1 MNHIRTMLQSA
12 APASQPAFYV
22 FVACFMLAA
31 PWSSLAAAAAAEA
44 NGTAAHWRYQKLEFT
59 YSGFTARYSCD
70 GIEGK
75 VREILLSFGARK
87 DLKIKATGCER
98 GGGEATSKM
107 AWVATEFSSLAMGPD
122 PDSADTLKAEWAKAQ
137 LAPNR
142 PNFMGTGEC
151 ELVDAMRELLQK
163 GFALR
168 NVTYRADCVPKHVS
182 IADYSVNAEVL
193 KPAAN

>member
-1 MNHIRTMLQSA
+1 MNQIRMKFQST
-12 APASQPAFYV
+12 APAIKRVFHAFA
-22 FVACFMLAA
+22 ACLMLAA
-31 PWSSLAAAAAAEA
+31 PLSSLAAAAD
-44 NGTAAHWRYQKLEFT
+44 TSSAHWRAQKLEFT

-75 VREILLSFGARK
+75 VREMLLSFGARK
-87 DLKIKATGCER
+87 DLKVKATGCEQ
-98 GGGEATSKM
+98 GGGQATSKV
-107 AWVATEFSSLAMGPD
+107 AWVATEFSSLALGPD
-122 PDSADTLKAEWAKAQ
+122 PDSADTVQAEWARAQ
-137 LAPNR
+137 LAPKH
-142 PNFMGTGEC
+142 PSFMGTGEC

-168 NVTYRADCVPKHVS
+168 NVVYRTDCVPKHVS

>member
-1 MNHIRTMLQSA
+1 MNQIRVKLQST
-12 APASQPAFYV
+12 APAFKRVFHAFA
-22 FVACFMLAA
+22 ACLMLAT
-31 PWSSLAAAAAAEA
+31 PLSSLAAAAD
-44 NGTAAHWRYQKLEFT
+44 TSSAHWRAQKLEFT

-75 VREILLSFGARK
+75 VREMLLSFGARK
-87 DLKIKATGCER
+87 DLKVKATGCEQ
-98 GGGEATSKM
+98 GGGQVTSKM
-107 AWVATEFSSLAMGPD
+107 AWVATEFSSLALGPD
-122 PDSADTLKAEWAKAQ
+122 PDSADTVNAEWTKAQ

-142 PNFMGTGEC
+142 PSFMGTGEC

-168 NVTYRADCVPKHVS
+168 NVVYRADCVPKHVS

>member
-1 MNHIRTMLQSA
+1 MNHTPTISCST
-12 APASQPAFYV
+12 APAFKRV
-22 FVACFMLAA
+22 FQVFAACLMLAT
-31 PWSSLAAAAAAEA
+31 PLSRLAAAAD
-44 NGTAAHWRYQKLEFT
+44 TSSAHWRAQKLEFT

-87 DLKIKATGCER
+87 DLKVKATGCEQ
-98 GGGEATSKM
+98 GGGEATSKI
-107 AWVATEFSSLAMGPD
+107 AWVATDFSALAPGPD
-122 PDSADTLKAEWAKAQ
+122 PEGAATVNATWARAQ

-168 NVTYRADCVPKHVS
+168 NVVYRADCVPKHVS

>member
-31 PWSSLAAAAAAEA
+31 PWSSLAAAAAEA
-44 NGTAAHWRYQKLEFT
+44 DGNAAHWRYQKLDFT

-107 AWVATEFSSLAMGPD
+107 AWVATEFSSLALGPD

-142 PNFMGTGEC
+142 PSFMGTGEC